1 MAHTIRTTVAAA
13 AILSLVGTSLGQ
25 NALGDGTA
33 LDRNL
38 QVGSGGRN
46 TRVRDID
53 SAIRFNEAVISGAAG
68 RGKSF
73 HGNTAYSPSR
83 DFSVSLPSNDLYTFR
98 RDSSQS
104 LLGGMGVRA
113 SDAIRYQFSAST
125 GEALPSALAGGLG
138 IVPRTFSSGI
148 GPISSTASS
157 SLRSTADYLTSQAL
171 RPTLVGYRADDN
183 GSVYTATASPLLG
196 VTWYPLEQNQGLS
209 ANLSANAPRPGQ
221 PAPTPLG
228 GVPRPMGLSGLES
241 TAAGLPSPVD
251 MAGSKRERLSASP
264 GQATGAV
271 PVRSESYTR
280 VIDAFQES
288 YSQRTGTQRAADPL
302 AAEDPGAAWRT
313 DLNRLRET
321 LRGDDGTRRDSRV
334 PTRANPT
341 APTPPAVTPAE
352 GAEQPAAPTRE
363 GPMRIPGIDVDTMIA
378 PPKKE
383 GPKGEDFL
391 SQEMVDILRNSGV
404 RIDTLRPASPTV
416 DQAAY
421 AGHMQAGQQAIA
433 DGRFFDAEDRFARA
447 MSAMPSDPMAAV
459 GRVHAQLGAGLYLSA
474 ANNFRSLIKNHPE
487 LANAKFNAALVPGEE
502 RSKTIAEQLR
512 IEVANAGTRLSRDS
526 ALLLGYLGRLRSD
539 SAMQKEGLVAWKER
553 IPADDTPELALQ
565 ELLSKVWAE

>member
-1 MAHTIRTTVAAA
+1 MADTIRTTVAAA
-13 AILSLVGTSLGQ
+13 AILALVGTCLGQ
-25 NALGDGTA
+25 TALGDGTA

-53 SAIRFNEAVISGAAG
+53 STIRFNEAVISGAAG

-104 LLGGMGVRA
+104 VLGGMGVRA

-183 GSVYTATASPLLG
+183 GSIYTATASPLLG

-209 ANLSANAPRPGQ
+209 ANLSANAPKAGQ
-221 PAPTPLG
+221 EPATLG
-228 GVPRPMGLSGLES
+228 GVPRPIGLSGLES

-251 MAGSKRERLSASP
+251 MAGSKRDRLATSP

-280 VIDAFQES
+280 VIDAFRES
-288 YSQRTGTQRAADPL
+288 YSQRTGTQRTADPL

-321 LRGDDGTRRDSRV
+321 LRSGDDRQLRDRSV
-334 PTRANPT
+334 PTRA
-341 APTPPAVTPAE
+341 TPPAATPPAGADVPPASKPAE
-352 GAEQPAAPTRE
+352 
-363 GPMRIPGIDVDTMIA
+363 PMRIPGIDVDQMIA

-383 GPKGEDFL
+383 GPKAEDFL
-391 SQEMVDILRNSGV
+391 SQQMVDILRNSGV
-404 RIDTLRPASPTV
+404 RIDTLRPASPTL

-421 AGHMQAGQQAIA
+421 AGHMQAGQQAIG

-459 GRVHAQLGAGLYLSA
+459 GRLHAQLGAGLYLSA

-487 LANAKFNAALVPGEE
+487 LATAKFNAALVPGEE
-502 RSKTIAEQLR
+502 RAKTIAEQLR
-512 IEVANAGTRLSRDS
+512 LEVTNAGTRLSRDS
-526 ALLLGYLGRLRSD
+526 ALLLGYLGRLRGD
-539 SAMQKEGLVAWKER
+539 VAMQNEGLGAWKER
-553 IPADDTPELALQ
+553 IPADDTPELALH
-565 ELLSKVWAE
+565 ELLTKVWAE